1 MAQRSTATPPA
12 SPDSK
17 PQICPSS
24 YFYETADA
32 LAQAAHQQAIGD
44 NVSCQLTCYGILEAQ
59 NLSPYWLAKTHVLL
73 AATEGLENV
82 VAQLQVAVKILEDYE
97 RAGQPLGEFDLK
109 AGFLRGVLE
118 DFEKNLRAEQRPKAA
133 GKAKGNNKQKK
144 TKQVIAKK

>member
-1 MAQRSTATPPA
+1 M
-12 SPDSK
+12 
-17 PQICPSS
+17 
-24 YFYETADA
+24 
-32 LAQAAHQQAIGD
+32 
-44 NVSCQLTCYGILEAQ
+44 
-59 NLSPYWLAKTHVLL
+59 
-73 AATEGLENV
+73 